1 MRILIAEDEVAIARA
16 LKVML
21 EKNKYAVD
29 MVHNGNDALDYIQAT
44 SYDALVL
51 DIMMPGK
58 DGIEVLKAARAE
70 GNTTPALFLTAK
82 AEVADRVAGLDAGA
96 DDYLPKPFA
105 ASEFLARVRALT
117 RRSSAYAP
125 TELSF
130 GNVTLDR
137 GQYADGG
144 YHLMGCM
151 LSAAS
156 CNKWLCEEILKTS
169 DFAGEQADITDEK
182 LGENHVYFLPY
193 LMGERSP
200 INDTNA
206 RGTFTGMTMDTS
218 RSDMVQA
225 VLEGVAFAIRDSFEV
240 AKSLGIEIPRSNICG
255 GGAKSPLW
263 RKIFAN
269 VLGIPLDMV
278 KTEQGPG
285 YGAAM
290 LAMVGCGKFQTVQE
304 AADALVETASTT
316 EPDAA
321 LTAKYEARYQSFK
334 KLYPA
339 LKSFFAAT
347 V

>member
-1 MRILIAEDEVAIARA
+1 M
-16 LKVML
+16 K
-21 EKNKYAVD
+21 AVVFAYHD
-29 MVHNGNDALDYIQAT
+29 MGCTGIQA
-44 SYDALVL
+44 L
-51 DIMMPGK
+51 
-58 DGIEVLKAARAE
+58 
-70 GNTTPALFLTAK
+70 
-82 AEVADRVAGLDAGA
+82 LDAGYDIA
-96 DDYLPKPFA
+96 AIFTHPDNPGENHFFGSVARIAAEQGIPVWAPEDVNHPLWIERLREIKPDVLF
-105 ASEFLARVRALT
+105 
-117 RRSSAYAP
+117 
-125 TELSF
+125 SF
-130 GNVTLDR
+130 YYRNL
-137 GQYADGG
+137 
-144 YHLMGCM
+144 
-151 LSAAS
+151 
-156 CNKWLCEEILKTS
+156 LCEDILKTS
-169 DFAGEQADITDEK
+169 DFAGEQRNITGEK

-206 RGTFTGMTMDTS
+206 RGTFTGITMDTT
-218 RSDMVQA
+218 RADLVQA

-263 RKIFAN
+263 RRIFAN

-290 LAMVGCGKFQTVQE
+290 LAMVGCGRFASVQE
-304 AADALVETASTT
+304 AADALVEVASTT
-316 EPDAA
+316 EPDPV

-339 LKSFFAAT
+339 LKDFFASA

>member
-1 MRILIAEDEVAIARA
+1 MCNISLGTSGTIFISSNHFGVDQHNA
-16 LKVML
+16 L
-21 EKNKYAVD
+21 
-29 MVHNGNDALDYIQAT
+29 H
-44 SYDALVL
+44 S
-51 DIMMPGK
+51 
-58 DGIEVLKAARAE
+58 
-70 GNTTPALFLTAK
+70 
-82 AEVADRVAGLDAGA
+82 
-96 DDYLPKPFA
+96 FA
-105 ASEFLARVRALT
+105 H
-117 RRSSAYAP
+117 
-125 TELSF
+125 
-130 GNVTLDR
+130 
-137 GQYADGG
+137 ADGH

-156 CNKWLCEEILKTS
+156 CNKWWMDEIIGTK
-169 DFAGEQADITDEK
+169 DYAAEQAQIEK

-218 RSDMVQA
+218 RADLVQA

-240 AKSLGIEIPRSNICG
+240 AKSLGIAIPRSNICG
-255 GGAKSPLW
+255 GGAKSSLW

-290 LAMVGCGKFQTVQE
+290 LAMVGCGKFKSVQE
-304 AADALVETASTT
+304 AADTLVETASTT

-339 LKSFFAAT
+339 LKDFFAAT